1 MNLPLPEMTKELV
14 YILGKFPEHS
24 DKIIGLYNK
33 DEDFRILCEDYV
45 ISIQAAEER
54 RLNAIMDRRIEKEF
68 LHVNIELEKEII
80 HLLETHHQKDLS

>member
-80 HLLETHHQKDLS
+80 HLLEAYKQKDLT